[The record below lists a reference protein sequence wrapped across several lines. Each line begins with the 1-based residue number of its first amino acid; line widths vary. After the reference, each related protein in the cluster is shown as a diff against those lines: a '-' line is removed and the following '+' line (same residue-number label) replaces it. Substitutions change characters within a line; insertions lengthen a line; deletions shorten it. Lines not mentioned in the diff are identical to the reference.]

1 VDRERLVGV
10 GLVVLSALAFGT
22 GGVFAKPA
30 YAAGV
35 DWQTLLTWR
44 FAIGAALAW
53 AALLIQPRGR
63 RALTALPRRV
73 VLVAIA
79 LGFLY
84 VGNAGTYYA
93 GLETVPLSLATIIV
107 FVYPAFVAVL
117 TLFFGRPPEGIRAWG
132 ALGLA
137 IGGMLLTVGGIDPTA
152 NVPAEGLALVLAAPV
167 IYAVWIMLSARVGG
181 ERKDRAASEG
191 DGSGTGAQEYGA
203 LAMTSTAVGFLAL
216 AIVSGSRFSPA
227 DIPSSAWVPLVGI
240 GVISTFVSILTFYE
254 GTRRIGAAQ
263 ASLVS
268 TVEPVW
274 TVALAAL
281 LLGERLQPLQ
291 LAGGLLILTAVIVAQ
306 TGRGTRSTGVADA
319 GPAITTAAATED

>member
-1 VDRERLVGV
+1 VGV
-10 GLVVLSALAFGT
+10 GLVVVSALAFGA

-53 AALLIQPRGR
+53 IALLIQPAGR
-63 RALTALPRRV
+63 RALTALPRRTA
-73 VLVAIA
+73 LIAIA
-79 LGFLY
+79 LGVLY
-84 VGNAGTYYA
+84 VGNAGAYYA
-93 GLETVPLSLATIIV
+93 ALETVPLSLATIIV

-137 IGGMLLTVGGIDPTA
+137 VVGMLLTVGGIDPTA
-152 NVPAEGLALVLAAPV
+152 KVPVEGLALVLASPV
-167 IYAVWIMLSARVGG
+167 IYAIWIMLSARVGG
-181 ERKDRAASEG
+181 ERKDKAALEG

-203 LAMTSTAVGFLAL
+203 LAMTSTAVAFTVLAL
-216 AIVSGSRFSPA
+216 VSGSRFGPA
-227 DIPSSAWVPLVGI
+227 DIPAAAWVPLLGI

-254 GTRRIGAAQ
+254 GTRRVGAAQ
-263 ASLVS
+263 ASLIS

-281 LLGERLQPLQ
+281 VLGERLQPLQ
-291 LAGGLLILTAVIVAQ
+291 LVGGAVIVAQ
-306 TGRGTRSTGVADA
+306 TASGSRTPGVADA
-319 GPAITTAAATED
+319 GPAVPTVAAAED